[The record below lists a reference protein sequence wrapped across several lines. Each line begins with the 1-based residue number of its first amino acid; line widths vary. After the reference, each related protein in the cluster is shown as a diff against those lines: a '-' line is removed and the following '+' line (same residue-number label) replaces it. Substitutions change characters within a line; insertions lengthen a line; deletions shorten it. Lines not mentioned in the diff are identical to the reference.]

1 MRPVVHIAGIASAIL
16 ALVNVT
22 AVFAAASWTDISPQT
37 RLLAMMGHLSA
48 TVLFVVLTGLLLRD
62 KPTGWGRHA
71 APSERRS

>member
-1 MRPVVHIAGIASAIL
+1 MRPVAHIAGIVSAIL

-22 AVFAAASWTDISPQT
+22 AMFAAASWTDISPRT

-48 TVLFVVLTGLLLRD
+48 TALFVVLTGLLLRD
-62 KPTGWGRHA
+62 RPAGWGRHG